1 MSESEN
7 NFEALR
13 HLLALKRHETP
24 PPGYFN
30 DFSNQVL
37 RRIRAGEGAE
47 STGLMGNLFS
57 QAPWLEK
64 LFQVFNTKP
73 VFASGFAGAIC
84 LLLFFG
90 IVYAGRPDLTPQAE
104 LSAPAADTTSLAA
117 LSPVSL
123 SPSSESLG
131 IVSSTNPVLSLQ
143 AVASTSAFG
152 QQNPLAQPVGFTIPG
167 N

>member
-1 MSESEN
+1 MSENEN
-7 NFEALR
+7 NFQALR

-47 STGLMGNLFS
+47 STGLIGNLFS

-73 VFASGFAGAIC
+73 VFASGFAGAFC
-84 LLLFFG
+84 LLLFLG
-90 IVYAGRPDLTPQAE
+90 IVYAGRPDLPPQPQ
-104 LSAPAADTTSLAA
+104 LSVSTANTASLDA
-117 LSPVSL
+117 LSPASL
-123 SPSSESLG
+123 SPSSEPLG

-143 AVASTSAFG
+143 AVATTSAFG
-152 QQNPLAQPVGFTIPG
+152 RQNPLAQPVGFTVPG